1 MVGLDKEEIVS
12 TCTDVVS
19 LTVEGKKK
27 NIKNKKSICPIAP
40 TLLFGG
46 KEKRRPGG
54 KRRGEGS

>member
-12 TCTDVVS
+12 TCTDIIS
-19 LTVEGKKK
+19 LTVEEKK
-27 NIKNKKSICPIAP
+27 NIKNKKSIRPIAP